1 MMKYSRF
8 KTALRFFF
16 SKNACPVPFGCF
28 GVTTRLEVDGSVAE
42 GEERPKGV
50 NMTELADLLIEH
62 GAVEGIN
69 LDGGQKNPKKRRF
82 VGNHLTNP

>member
-1 MMKYSRF
+1 M
-8 KTALRFFF
+8 
-16 SKNACPVPFGCF
+16 
-28 GVTTRLEVDGSVAE
+28 DGSVAE

-69 LDGGQKNPKKRRF
+69 LDGAWLNQKTPWN
-82 VGNHLTNP
+82 VGNHLTNPCEAT

>member
-1 MMKYSRF
+1 M
-8 KTALRFFF
+8 RFFF
-16 SKNACPVPFGCF
+16 EKRPSPLRCF

-69 LDGGQKNPKKRRF
+69 LDGGQKIPKKTTF
-82 VGNHLTNP
+82 CWKPSNEPPK

>member
-1 MMKYSRF
+1 M
-8 KTALRFFF
+8 
-16 SKNACPVPFGCF
+16 
-28 GVTTRLEVDGSVAE
+28 DGSVAE

-69 LDGGQKNPKKRRF
+69 LDGGQKTQKKRP
-82 VGNHLTNP
+82 VLLETI

>member
-1 MMKYSRF
+1 MV
-8 KTALRFFF
+8 
-16 SKNACPVPFGCF
+16 VPLLSEPIQIH
-28 GVTTRLEVDGSVAE
+28 TIAYRLTRREVDGSVAE

-69 LDGGQKNPKKRRF
+69 LDGGLNQKTRV
-82 VGNHLTNP
+82 VGFTI

>member
-1 MMKYSRF
+1 M
-8 KTALRFFF
+8 RFFF
-16 SKNACPVPFGCF
+16 SKNAQVPLGCF

-69 LDGGQKNPKKRRF
+69 LDGGQKTQKTPCCWKPSNEPLSRQ
-82 VGNHLTNP
+82 HE